1 MGLTS
6 RMWTQK
12 TILNLQQNYTA
23 LVDINGKGILE
34 SMSFLFSSSSAYFN
48 IKIEIDNNIIYEG
61 YFKDLQ
67 ECFDDAPYRE
77 VNFPKAN
84 FNNIPIFLTNCEFL
98 WNKINKPFQTKLKI
112 SISTDYSS
120 SYNVNRGQI
129 SYLLEV

>member
-6 RMWTQK
+6 RMWSQK
-12 TILNLQQNYTA
+12 NLNLQQNYIT

-34 SMSFLFSSSSAYFN
+34 SMSFLFNASLSSFG

-61 YFKDLQ
+61 SIEELG
-67 ECFDDAPYRE
+67 ECFDDTPYRE

-84 FNNIPIFLTNCEFL
+84 FNNIPILSTIRNFL

-112 SISTDYSS
+112 RISGNYSS
-120 SYNVNRGQI
+120 GHCLNHGQI